1 MNRFVAVCAVLLVV
15 MFFVSWRLAFGGLA
29 SSAAAERDAELS
41 FARSMR

>member
-15 MFFVSWRLAFGGLA
+15 MFFVSWRFAFSGFLA
-29 SSAAAERDAELS
+29 SASAERDAELS